1 MILTPQELPWTLAS
15 ASPRRLRLLRQVG
28 IEPRVI
34 PADIDEENGG
44 SPPERAA
51 LENARRKAVA
61 VRDRV
66 ENGILLAADTV
77 VILDGESLGKPVDA
91 AEAERMLARLS
102 GRTHEVI
109 TAFSLLWVERGL
121 EMEDSERTQVKMRTL
136 PTCEIE
142 RYVATGE
149 PFDKAGAYGIQGAAA
164 AFVERVEGC
173 YFNVVGLP
181 ISRILGH
188 VSRWVGE
195 YVEDQRGA

>member
-1 MILTPQELPWTLAS
+1 MTRAPQELRWTLAS
-15 ASPRRLRLLRQVG
+15 ASPRRLNLLRQVG
-28 IEPRVI
+28 IEPIVI
-34 PADIDEENGG
+34 PAEVEEVNGG
-44 SPPERAA
+44 RSPVEMA
-51 LENARRKAVA
+51 LENARRKAET
-61 VRDRV
+61 VRPKVDH
-66 ENGILLAADTV
+66 GILLAADTV
-77 VILDGESLGKPVDA
+77 VVLGGETLGKPGDA

-121 EMEDSERTQVKMRTL
+121 EVQDSERTRVRMRTL

-164 AFVERVEGC
+164 AFVEWVEGC

-181 ISRILGH
+181 VSRVLGH
-188 VSRWVGE
+188 VSHWAGE
-195 YVEDQRGA
+195 CEEEQRGA